1 MMARASSGS
10 RSAINSVEPLMSA
23 NSAVTI
29 FRSPS
34 IGWSAIEDLSICA
47 AAWSSVVAP
56 NWDNPSSNFAAHWPQ
71 NFAAAEFSKRHFA
84 HVRLSAAPH
93 SLQNLSPSG
102 LSALQLEQRI
112 SHLDNGARSA
122 TRRHVERRAATLLQ
136 ADVARHSGIHGR
148 VNEFRKLDAMIDRD
162 QLGGAFADH
171 DARRVDVSA
180 DDIGHDAGVRHPQLF
195 HACDP

>member
-112 SHLDNGARSA
+112 SHLDNGATSA
-122 TRRHVERRAATLLQ
+122 TLRTSNGKDRRYCTRMFGDL
-136 ADVARHSGIHGR
+136 AR
-148 VNEFRKLDAMIDRD
+148 
-162 QLGGAFADH
+162 FAETSTN
-171 DARRVDVSA
+171 SA
-180 DDIGHDAGVRHPQLF
+180 SLTA
-195 HACDP
+195 